1 MKNREFTLKPAHVQD
16 SGYSWRMTVRTRPV
30 AALLAAFMLLG
41 LSACGGGTDNKT
53 APAAATAPA
62 ASPATSPATTGP
74 GANPG
79 AGAATAAPPPPA
91 VGVVTVTSGD
101 VGLLT

>member
-1 MKNREFTLKPAHVQD
+1 MHDEAERSEGMKNQEFTLKPARVQD

-41 LSACGGGTDNKT
+41 LSACGGGNDNKT
-53 APAAATAPA
+53 APA
-62 ASPATSPATTGP
+62 
-74 GANPG
+74 
-79 AGAATAAPPPPA
+79 A

-101 VGLLT
+101 VGL